1 MKKNRLI
8 HLLLI
13 FPMILF
19 AQSKAITGT
28 VIDENKMP
36 LPGVSI
42 LIKDLKIGSFTD
54 FDGLFSLT
62 VPETGK
68 TLVFSYLGYISK
80 ELVIGNKGT
89 FNVQLEIDT
98 NNTLEIVVV
107 GYGSQLKSDITGSV
121 TSVKV
126 DDIAAAQNTTVD
138 ALLQGRVAGVQ
149 VTQNAGSPGSEVSV
163 KISYK

>member
-42 LIKDLKIGSFTD
+42 LIKGLKIGSFTD

-68 TLVFSYLGYISK
+68 TLVFSYLGYITK
-80 ELVIGNKGT
+80 ELVIGNKRRIILWCRY
-89 FNVQLEIDT
+89 F
-98 NNTLEIVVV
+98 
-107 GYGSQLKSDITGSV
+107 
-121 TSVKV
+121 
-126 DDIAAAQNTTVD
+126 
-138 ALLQGRVAGVQ
+138 
-149 VTQNAGSPGSEVSV
+149 
-163 KISYK
+163 

>member
-1 MKKNRLI
+1 
-8 HLLLI
+8 
-13 FPMILF
+13 MILF

-28 VIDENKMP
+28 ILDENKMP

-42 LIKDLKIGSFTD
+42 LIKGLKIGSFTD

-80 ELVIGNKGT
+80 DMVIGNKGT

>member
-62 VPETGK
+62 VPEIGK
-68 TLVFSYLGYISK
+68 TQVFSYLESNVLRSCCKLPLKLYSVAFSRIS
-80 ELVIGNKGT
+80 LVYVV
-89 FNVQLEIDT
+89 NVFFQLH
-98 NNTLEIVVV
+98 V
-107 GYGSQLKSDITGSV
+107 
-121 TSVKV
+121 
-126 DDIAAAQNTTVD
+126 
-138 ALLQGRVAGVQ
+138 
-149 VTQNAGSPGSEVSV
+149 
-163 KISYK
+163 

>member
-1 MKKNRLI
+1 
-8 HLLLI
+8 
-13 FPMILF
+13 MILF

-28 VIDENKMP
+28 IIDENKMP

-42 LIKDLKIGSFTD
+42 LIKGLKIGSFTD